1 MVAERLDHW
10 RRNGLFPAY
19 SSWRY
24 VDASKEL
31 QVSADI
37 DDCKFATFNF
47 FSHLTCGAW
56 LALYHITNE
65 IQLWG
70 RSLGAMLRGS
80 TLGEADQIIG
90 EAAVCSGW
98 TRMEGQGSWNV
109 QQFLFKIQTCIFVCF
124 TMLCK
129 IQRFILGTGPW
140 QLFYIHISTF
150 QNRVWE
156 IYHKSMVVYLISNIT
171 VDVSIF
177 TVNHCLSTNL
187 EPRWGLWWPFVWCP
201 LLQPFWLRFW

>member
-1 MVAERLDHW
+1 MWCVTGSIISRT
-10 RRNGLFPAY
+10 RY
-19 SSWRY
+19 SF
-24 VDASKEL
+24 E
-31 QVSADI
+31 
-37 DDCKFATFNF
+37 
-47 FSHLTCGAW
+47 G
-56 LALYHITNE
+56 
-65 IQLWG
+65 G
-70 RSLGAMLRGS
+70 SLGAILWGS
-80 TLGEADQIIG
+80 ILGRSPSDNRWSCRLLGLDKDGGARKLECL
-90 EAAVCSGW
+90 AVS
-98 TRMEGQGSWNV
+98 
-109 QQFLFKIQTCIFVCF
+109 FKIQICIFVCF

-177 TVNHCLSTNL
+177 TVNHCLSANL
-187 EPRWGLWWPFVWCP
+187 EPRRGLWWPFVWCP